1 MNSPLSRP
9 VRCLFV
15 GHDAY
20 RGGATILLLNMLR
33 WFKQHSRLELEVALR
48 DDGEMRPHFESI
60 GPTHVLASASQS
72 SGLYS
77 RLTGTI
83 RNLWVPTRP
92 KRTSLAS
99 LLTEGRFD
107 LLYLNTITLGDQLA
121 TLAPVRVPVVVHV
134 HELPPAIRQ
143 HARGMERV
151 VLRNASRVICVSEAV
166 HRSLALNYPEA
177 RDKTQVIHGFV
188 SPQQRR
194 AEAMPV
200 QRQKLLEPLGVRP
213 DAWVVGLCG
222 YADLRKGADL
232 LVPLVKLM
240 PERIAGRTV
249 HFVWVGRQANEYPLH
264 VALDDAARA
273 GVGAR
278 VHLAGATDSPLD
290 WMACFDVHLLL
301 SREDS
306 FPLVVME
313 AAALGVPT
321 VAFSDAGG
329 AAEFI
334 GNDDAG
340 LCAPYL
346 DLAAMAQGLAGLL
359 ADAARLQACGTM
371 ARERVRGRH
380 SPEAML
386 PQMLRVIEQAAMT
399 GRPVDD
405 NMGVARALDDS
416 NRPDLEGS
424 AGSPTTPCA

>member
-1 MNSPLSRP
+1 VNSPLSRP

-33 WFKQHSRLELEVALR
+33 WFKQHSRLEVEVALR
-48 DDGEMRPHFESI
+48 DDGEMRQHFETI
-60 GPTHVLASASQS
+60 GPTHVLAPASQS

-83 RNLWVPTRP
+83 RNLRAPTGPR
-92 KRTSLAS
+92 RRSLAS

-121 TLAPVRVPVVVHV
+121 TLAPVRLPVVVHV
-134 HELPPAIRQ
+134 HELPSAIRQ

-151 VLRNASRVICVSEAV
+151 VLRHASRVICVSEAV
-166 HRSLALNYPEA
+166 RSSLVLNYPEV

-188 SPQQRR
+188 PPQQRC
-194 AEAMPV
+194 AGAKPV
-200 QRQKLLEPLGVRP
+200 QRQKLLEPLGVCP

-232 LVPLVKLM
+232 LVPLAKLM

-249 HFVWVGRQANEYPLH
+249 HFVWVGRQASEYPPH

-278 VHLAGATDSPLD
+278 VHLVGATDSPLD

-321 VAFSDAGG
+321 VAFADAGG

-334 GNDDAG
+334 GTDAG

-346 DLAAMAQGLAGLL
+346 DLPAMAQALASLL
-359 ADAARLQACGTM
+359 ADAARLQACGNA
-371 ARERVRGRH
+371 ARERVRVRH
-380 SPEAML
+380 SPDVVL
-386 PQMLRVIEQAAMT
+386 PQVLRVIEQASMN
-399 GRPVDD
+399 GMRGDQKLDGQRRPRD
-405 NMGVARALDDS
+405 GERAALG
-416 NRPDLEGS
+416 GS
-424 AGSPTTPCA
+424 AGSPTGPSA